1 MSRRLLLLALI
12 ALPLAAQDF
21 SANAARQLRAPRKIR
36 LHNQPVLLQSA
47 HVWNDGETV
56 TWNGIVDNPLP
67 GSFSLAIS
75 GNIVE
80 GILTTASGETFAIG
94 GRPDELTYTAV
105 PNQPFLCPVAPTLAK
120 AEAPLPG
127 PRQLDSDNQV
137 DILVAYSAAA
147 RARSGSA
154 LGITNTIRGAVD
166 YTNQAFFN
174 SGIATTLNLVGVK
187 EVTIAESGSCLFDL
201 AQITNLGNTSG
212 NELNSLRQQ
221 TGADLVSL
229 IITDGDC
236 AGIGYVLS
244 NTTGNPDAAYSLTAL
259 NTSTTQLTFAHE
271 IGHNLG
277 AAHDR
282 ANSGGSG
289 LFPYSYGYQN
299 TTADP
304 FFRDLMSYECA
315 GAPCPRQPYFSNPNV
330 RVFGRPTGVAA
341 SAPNSADVAATFAL
355 SAPVVA
361 NYRPRNPNP
370 DPALVPAITVSP
382 AKNDVPRAGGTFTVT
397 IRASANLEWIA
408 RATPWL
414 PIGEIRGFGNADI
427 VVRVPANN
435 TIGSRGGEVYLSPGN
450 NINGP
455 SLGRSSFVQ
464 DGVQATFIP
473 SSIAAAAGPVSG
485 QTRLVLSDESFPWT
499 ASYFYPGETWLTISP
514 LSGIGSTTLTYT
526 AAANLSNQYRSNG
539 ITIEGSYLF
548 GVGQYNYTITPM
560 AAAVTLPA
568 AGGSATIP
576 VSLNSTSGAWM
587 ATAFSS
593 DQWLTATPS
602 FPTQFQSLATFTA
615 TRNLSSADRFGTLT
629 IGSETIRVRQLGQR
643 CTLAAPISLGAVLNA
658 QLAATPACGSSYLS
672 NTQRAAYSNRY
683 TFSGTAGQTVRILM
697 ESGVLDSVL
706 YLTGPNNELLT
717 QDDNSG
723 GSNNAAIPNLTNFFV
738 LPSTGTYTIEAT
750 SFSLGSFTLRLLGS
764 TPAAATLL
772 PTSLTVAPTAGTGT
786 LALSLPAG
794 LAWSATAYSED
805 EWLQVNPPT
814 GSGNT
819 TLSYSYFPN
828 PSTTARTATIR
839 AAGQTFTLT
848 QSAAPSEERVLPSPP
863 PLTGPGTR
871 DTGPLYSIGKDS
883 KHVYRFTHPA
893 GFASLNVVNVLI
905 NTALD
910 GGRACYIA
918 YSRPAGVLYLVDDAG
933 PDAGLA
939 ALTLGSNATVS
950 NSQCTIHGA
959 DSSAVGSGNQLTLTL
974 RIEFKPA
981 FSGYRVV
988 YLAARDAAGGNSGW
1002 NTHGGIAIPDLPAT
1016 FPRSGPMQPSSGQS
1030 MQPFIRFSFQHEG
1043 ATNNLG
1049 TAWVL
1054 MGTAV
1059 DARNACYVAYF
1070 APGKLLLLLPD
1081 DGDASK
1087 ATSMPIPS
1095 SGSLQNSQC
1104 TIYGSQSNLGSGQGE
1119 LAFFLSI
1126 LFNAN
1131 FQHKQIGIWTATQ
1144 TLATPGNP
1152 AKTSPWTI
1160 VGGWNPTRV
1169 GF

>member
-1 MSRRLLLLALI
+1 MSRRLFLLALL
-12 ALPLAAQDF
+12 ALPLTAQDF

-80 GILTTASGETFAIG
+80 GFLTTASGETFAIG
-94 GRPDELTYTAV
+94 GEPNNLTYTPV
-105 PNQPFLCPVAPTLAK
+105 PTQPPLCPAAPAP

-127 PRQLDSDNQV
+127 PRQLDSDNQI

-147 RARSGSA
+147 RARAGSA
-154 LGITNTIRGAVD
+154 IAITNSIRGFID
-166 YTNQAFFN
+166 YTNQAFSN
-174 SGIATTLNLVGVK
+174 SGVTTILNLVGVK
-187 EVTIAESGSCLFDL
+187 EVPISESGSCSFDL
-201 AQITNLGNTSG
+201 AQITTFGNTSG
-212 NELNSLRQQ
+212 TELNTLRQQ
-221 TGADLVSL
+221 AGADLVSFL
-229 IITDGDC
+229 ITDSNC
-236 AGIGYVLS
+236 AGIAWVLS
-244 NTTGNPDAAYSLTAL
+244 NPTGSPNAAYSVIAQ
-259 NTSTTQLTFAHE
+259 NTSIVPLVFAHE

-282 ANSGGSG
+282 ANSGGIPG
-289 LFPYSYGYQN
+289 LFSYSYGYQN
-299 TTADP
+299 TSADP
-304 FFRDLMSYECA
+304 FFRDIMSYECA
-315 GAPCPRQPYFSNPNV
+315 GAPCPPQPYFSNPNI

-341 SAPNSADVAATFAL
+341 PAANSADAAATFVL
-355 SAPVVA
+355 STPIVA

-370 DPALVPAITVSP
+370 DPSLVPVLSALPRST
-382 AKNDVPRAGGTFTVT
+382 AVPRAGGTYTVT
-397 IRASANLEWIA
+397 V
-408 RATPWL
+408 RATAPWL
-414 PIGEIRGFGNADI
+414 ARTGDSWIPIGEVTGTGDAEV
-427 VVRVPANN
+427 VVRIPPNNVIGNRSGQILFSPADNSN
-435 TIGSRGGEVYLSPGN
+435 SILTQANFTQE
-450 NINGP
+450 
-455 SLGRSSFVQ
+455 
-464 DGVQATFIP
+464 GVQATFSP
-473 SSIAAAAGPVSG
+473 RSVTTASGPVSG
-485 QTRLVLSDESFPWT
+485 QTRLTLSDESFSWT
-499 ASYFYPGETWLTISP
+499 AAPLPAGQNWFSFSP
-514 LSGIGSTTLTYT
+514 SSGTGSTTITYS
-526 AAANLSNQYRSNG
+526 AAANPSTTFRGSG
-539 ITIEGSYLF
+539 ISLGN
-548 GVGQYNYTITPM
+548 GVGFGFSQYNYVITPN

-576 VSLNSTSGAWM
+576 VSPNPDFGHWM
-587 ATAFSS
+587 AAAFSPGN
-593 DQWLTATPS
+593 WLTATPDS
-602 FPTQFQSLATFTA
+602 ASQFRTLATFTA
-615 TRNLSSADRFGTLT
+615 TRNPSSADRFGTLT
-629 IGSETIRVRQLGQR
+629 IGSESIPVRQLGQR
-643 CTLAAPISLGAVLNA
+643 CTLANPISLGAILNA
-658 QLAATPACGSSYLS
+658 QLSATPVCGSSYLS
-672 NTQRAAYSNRY
+672 NTQRAAYTNRY

-697 ESGVLDSVL
+697 ESAALDSVL

-738 LPSTGTYTIEAT
+738 LPYTGTYTVEAT
-750 SFSLGSFTLRLLGS
+750 SFSLGTFTLRLLGS
-764 TPAAATLL
+764 TPATATLL
-772 PTSLTVAPTAGTGT
+772 PAALTVAPTVGTGT
-786 LALSLPAG
+786 LALTITPG
-794 LAWSATAYSED
+794 LAWSATASSVD
-805 EWLQVNPPT
+805 EWLQVTPATGT
-814 GSGNT
+814 GSA
-819 TLSYSYFPN
+819 TLSYKYFPN

-848 QSAAPSEERVLPSPP
+848 QSAAPPEQRVLPGPP

-871 DTGPLYSIGKDS
+871 DTGPLYSVAKDA
-883 KHVYRFTHPA
+883 KHVYRFTHPG
-893 GFASLNVVNVLI
+893 GFESLGVVNVLI

-910 GGRACYIA
+910 GGSACYIA

-939 ALTLGSNATVS
+939 ALNLGSNATVS

-959 DSSAVGSGNQLTLTL
+959 DSSAVGSGNHLTLTL

-981 FSGYRVV
+981 FAGYRVA
-988 YLAARDAAGGNSGW
+988 YLAARDNSGGNSGW
-1002 NTHGGIAIPDLPAT
+1002 ITHGGIAIPDLPTT
-1016 FPRSGPMQPSSGQS
+1016 FPRSGPIQPSSGLS
-1030 MQPFIRFSFQHEG
+1030 TQPLIRFSYQHEG
-1043 ATNNLG
+1043 VTNNLG

-1104 TIYGSQSNLGSGQGE
+1104 TIFGQMSSLVSGQGE
-1119 LAFFLSI
+1119 LAFSLNI
-1126 LFNAN
+1126 LFNAA

-1152 AKTSPWTI
+1152 VKTSPWTI